1 MLLCTYYY
9 VIVPLVDKE
18 AYYTNII
25 FIINTAI
32 DKLKFFKI
40 YYLSIKEIK
49 TEQAQYT
56 NCNGL
61 HSVKTN
67 DMYCTKY

>member
-18 AYYTNII
+18 ACYTNII
-25 FIINTAI
+25 FIIKIAI
-32 DKLKFFKI
+32 NKPKFFKVH
-40 YYLSIKEIK
+40 YLSIKEMK
-49 TEQAQYT
+49 TERAQYT
-56 NCNGL
+56 NRNGL
-61 HSVKTN
+61 HLVKTN